1 MPTAAASSEGLTG
14 AGGSA
19 PRWLP
24 HKVLA
29 VPHHMGLSV
38 GCLSVL
44 TTWQP
49 TPLRTSTQEIKH
61 RGSDSTFYDL
71 VSEIIHLISTRSYSL
86 EASGTTSPHSGGGGG
101 GLVSTAQEVPKNL
114 RAYFKTTILRKASC
128 KRWDPRKTLKN
139 KAIT

>member
-71 VSEIIHLISTRSYSL
+71 VSEIIHLISTLSYSL
-86 EASGTTSPHSGGGGG
+86 EASDHDQPTLRRRGWGISFHCSR
-101 GLVSTAQEVPKNL
+101 STKE
-114 RAYFKTTILRKASC
+114 FTGIF
-128 KRWDPRKTLKN
+128 
-139 KAIT
+139 